1 MKSTTTLFRPVGQG
15 ELDLIRASGFRAFPP
30 RLAEQPYFYPVLNV
44 EYATQIARDW
54 NVKDPQSGYVGYVLR
69 FEVDAGFLTKYQVH
83 QVGDAQHC
91 EYWIPAVELGSFN
104 DQIVGLIEVM
114 AEFRPHA

>member
-1 MKSTTTLFRPVGQG
+1 
-15 ELDLIRASGFRAFPP
+15 
-30 RLAEQPYFYPVLNV
+30 
-44 EYATQIARDW
+44 
-54 NVKDPQSGYVGYVLR
+54 
-69 FEVDAGFLTKYQVH
+69 LTKYQVH

-114 AEFRPHA
+114 AEFRPQA